1 MLLLAALGAERS
13 SYVVTPGCPAETA
26 FWGEVWARSLVVG
39 SSSTAI
45 DVHVTITASTSAFVG
60 AVSVAHGAPRSLR
73 SSSCEDLVRGL
84 ALVTAMLV
92 DAEPVRVEPGRV
104 PRPAEPDRTRPSTA
118 TTTGRIRV
126 DAAPA
131 RAQHGVRSSE
141 RRSRELPAR
150 PPGEEGPGLAVGVG
164 AGVALGQVPGVA
176 PAVPVFAELRWP
188 GGPSARVTLRR
199 VSGEASP
206 LPSGGVAYAWT
217 VGRVDVCPTEL
228 EVGLVTATA
237 CAQAEGGL
245 LAADPQGLPEATPSR
260 DAWLAFGAALRV
272 RAEVLVPVFVEAG
285 LSVSAPVL
293 RSRYL
298 LVPAY
303 EVYTTPSVVADLELA
318 AGVRFW

>member
-73 SSSCEDLVRGL
+73 SSSCEDLMRGL

-92 DAEPVRVEPGRV
+92 DAEPR
-104 PRPAEPDRTRPSTA
+104 
-118 TTTGRIRV
+118 RV

-150 PPGEEGPGLAVGVG
+150 PSGEEGPGLAVGVG

-176 PAVPVFAELRWP
+176 PAVPVFVELRWP

-199 VSGEASP
+199 VSGEARP

-228 EVGLVTATA
+228 EVGLATATA

-272 RAEVLVPVFVEAG
+272 RAEVLAPVFVEAG

-303 EVYTTPSVVADLELA
+303 EVYTTPSVVADVELA

>member
-13 SYVVTPGCPAETA
+13 SYVVTPGCPAEA
-26 FWGEVWARSLVVG
+26 SFWGEVWARSLVVG

-45 DVHVTITASTSAFVG
+45 DVHVTITASTSAFLG
-60 AVSVAHGAPRSLR
+60 AVSVAHGAPRRLR
-73 SSSCEDLVRGL
+73 ASSCEDLVRGL

-92 DAEPVRVEPGRV
+92 DAEPPRVD
-104 PRPAEPDRTRPSTA
+104 PAPALAQQRTRS
-118 TTTGRIRV
+118 
-126 DAAPA
+126 AP
-131 RAQHGVRSSE
+131 RAPE
-141 RRSRELPAR
+141 RRSRALGAGAPR
-150 PPGEEGPGLAVGVG
+150 TEGPGLAVGLG

-206 LPSGGVAYAWT
+206 LPSGEVAYAWT

-228 EVGLVTATA
+228 EVGLATATA
-237 CAQAEGGL
+237 CALAEGGL
-245 LAADPQGLPEATPSR
+245 LAADPQGLPAATPSR
-260 DAWLAFGAALRV
+260 DVWLAVGAVLRV
-272 RAEVLVPVFVEAG
+272 RAEVVAPLFVEAG
-285 LSVSAPVL
+285 LSVSAPLL